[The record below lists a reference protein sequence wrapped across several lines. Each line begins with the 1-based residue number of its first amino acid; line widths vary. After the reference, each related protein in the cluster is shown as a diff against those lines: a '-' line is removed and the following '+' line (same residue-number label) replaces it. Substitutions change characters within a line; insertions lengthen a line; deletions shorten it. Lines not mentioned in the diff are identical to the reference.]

1 MPRRPFSWRAPV
13 RVGALNLRARLL
25 LVVFSA
31 LLGSSLIILH
41 TWAQQRRLMLAEMEA
56 HVLRLTRLVAMEDEQ
71 LLGSTQTLL
80 SVLALVPEVRTL
92 DPGTCGPLLW
102 RVLEEHS
109 IYANLGVVD
118 TRGNL
123 LCSGIRTSAPSNLGD
138 RDFFKAAMTREQF
151 SIGSYGIEPATRK
164 AVIYFGQPLQ
174 GSDGRRLG
182 VVFASLELKWLDG
195 FAERVDIPKGSVI
208 TAYDRRGTVLARYPD
223 AEEWVGRSIVDAPF
237 VQASFNEKMGVVEA
251 SGPRG
256 MRRVHAFTALGTGP
270 VGEPLYLSIG
280 VPRDVLEESVRQVLV
295 RDLVLLWGAGAVAL
309 LFLYTAGRMLVV
321 RPVERLVH
329 AANLLGSGDL
339 SARSELPYG
348 SDELGRLARSFD
360 AMAGSLDAA
369 VRTREEF
376 LEVASHELKTPLAS
390 LKLQLQGVL
399 RALKEG
405 VPLSAERMRER
416 LEFSE
421 RQVWRLGQLVEQM
434 VDVKTAAEG
443 GLHPV
448 LEQLD
453 LVEVV
458 RRVVEGLAPQQV
470 RADTPVVVDAEGAVP
485 GWWDRGLLEKILG
498 HLLSNALK
506 FGQGRPV
513 EVTVKAEGPMAR
525 LSVKDHGIGIAPE
538 EQARILGRFERAVS
552 VRHFGGLGLGL
563 WLVQK
568 MVGVLRGSLTLR
580 SEPGRGTEC
589 VIELPREPQLTH
601 PEEERTP
608 PGGGSSMH
616 LF

>member
-1 MPRRPFSWRAPV
+1 MPRQPFSWRV
-13 RVGALNLRARLL
+13 LGRLGALNLRARLL
-25 LVVFSA
+25 LVVFAA

-41 TWAQQRRLMLAEMEA
+41 TWAQQRRLMVAEMEA
-56 HVLRLTRLVAMEDEQ
+56 HVLRLTRMVAMEDEQ
-71 LLGSTQTLL
+71 LLASTQTLL
-80 SVLALVPEVRTL
+80 SLLSFIPEVRGL
-92 DPGTCGPLLW
+92 EAGACGPPLW
-102 RVLEEHS
+102 YVLEAHPV
-109 IYANLGVVD
+109 YANLGVVD
-118 TRGNL
+118 GRGNL
-123 LCSGIRTSAPSNLGD
+123 ICSGIRTGAPSNLAD
-138 RDFFKAAMTREQF
+138 RDFFKRAMRRGDF
-151 SIGSYGIEPATRK
+151 STGSYGIEPATGK
-164 AVIYFGQPLQ
+164 AVIYFGKPLQ
-174 GSDGRRLG
+174 GPDGRTLG

-195 FAERVDIPKGSVI
+195 FARRVEVPEGSII
-208 TAYDRRGTVLARYPD
+208 TAYDGRGTVLARYPD
-223 AEEWVGRSIVDAPF
+223 QEAWVGRSILEEPF
-237 VQASFNEKMGVVEA
+237 VQASFQQEMGVVEGI
-251 SGPRG
+251 GPRG
-256 MRRVHAFTALGTGP
+256 THRLHAFTALESGP
-270 VGEPLYLSIG
+270 AGQPLFLSIG
-280 VPRDVLEESVRQVLV
+280 VPRDVLKDSARQVLV
-295 RDLVLLWGAGAVAL
+295 RDLVLLWGTGALAL

-329 AANLLGSGDL
+329 AANRLGSGDL

-348 SDELGRLARSFD
+348 PDELGRLARSFD

-376 LEVASHELKTPLAS
+376 LEVASHELKTPLSS

-405 VPLSAERMRER
+405 VPLSAERLRER

-443 GLHPV
+443 GLHPM
-448 LEQLD
+448 LERMD

-458 RRVVEGLAPQQV
+458 RGVVEGLAPQE
-470 RADTPVVVDAEGAVP
+470 RRPDTPVVVDAEGAVV

-513 EVTVKAEGPMAR
+513 EVTVRAEGPMAR

-589 VIELPREPQLTH
+589 LIELPREPRLTR
-601 PEEERTP
+601 PEERTP
-608 PGGGSSMH
+608 SGGGTSMH

>member
-1 MPRRPFSWRAPV
+1 M
-13 RVGALNLRARLL
+13 GALNLRARLL
-25 LVVFSA
+25 LVVFLA

-41 TWAQQRRLMLAEMEA
+41 TWTQQRRLMRVEMEA
-56 HVLRLTRLVAMEDEQ
+56 HVLRLTRMVAMEDEQ
-71 LLGSTQTLL
+71 LLDSTRTLL
-80 SVLALVPEVRTL
+80 SVLSLVPEVRTL
-92 DPGTCGPLLW
+92 EAGTCGPLLW
-102 RVLEEHS
+102 HVLEAHPL
-109 IYANLGVVD
+109 YANLGVVD
-118 TRGNL
+118 ARGSL
-123 LCSGIRTSAPSNLGD
+123 VCSGIRAGAPANLAD
-138 RDFFKAAMTREQF
+138 RDFFKGAMARNAF

-195 FAERVDIPKGSVI
+195 FATRVEIPEGSVI
-208 TAYDRRGTVLARYPD
+208 VAYDRRGTVLARYPD
-223 AEEWVGRSIVDAPF
+223 EQAWVGRSIVEAPF
-237 VQASFNEKMGVVEA
+237 VQASFHEKMGVVEA
-251 SGPRG
+251 PGPRG
-256 MRRVHAFTALGTGP
+256 MRRVHAFTSLGSGP
-270 VGEPLYLSIG
+270 LGQPLYLSIG
-280 VPRDVLEESVRQVLV
+280 VPHDVLENSVRQVLV
-295 RDLVLLWGAGAVAL
+295 RDLVLLWGAGAFAL
-309 LFLYTAGRMLVV
+309 LLLYTAGRMLVV
-321 RPVERLVH
+321 RPVERLVQ
-329 AANLLGSGDL
+329 AANRLGSGDL

-348 SDELGRLARSFD
+348 PDELGRLARSFD

-399 RALKEG
+399 RSMKGGA
-405 VPLSAERMRER
+405 PLQPGQLQER
-416 LEFSE
+416 LQFAE

-448 LEQLD
+448 LERLD

-458 RRVVEGLAPQQV
+458 RQVVEGLAPQLA
-470 RADTPVVVDAEGAVP
+470 RADTPVVVEADASVV

-513 EVTVKAEGPMAR
+513 EVRVRAEGPVAR
-525 LSVKDHGIGIAPE
+525 LAVKDHGIGIAPE

-568 MVGVLRGSLTLR
+568 MVGVMRGSITLR
-580 SEPGRGTEC
+580 SEPGQGTEC
-589 VIELPREPQLTH
+589 LIELPREPRLTR
-601 PEEERTP
+601 PEQDAMP
-608 PGGGSSMH
+608 PDGGSSMH